1 MEARGMPV
9 SVTFR
14 NMESKDV
21 WRDTVQEKISKL
33 KKYLDY
39 PLEANVVLT
48 TEKHRQIAEVNL
60 VANRLT
66 INAREAT
73 EDMFSAID
81 GMVDKLERQLLKYK
95 EKIRRHKVN
104 STLPEA
110 DWRMNVYAV
119 ESFEE
124 GVEPRVIRT
133 QKMQVRPMSVE
144 EAALQMELLN
154 NEFYIFT
161 NVASKNLNII
171 YRMKDGQYGLIEPQ
185 EG

>member
-1 MEARGMPV
+1 MQV

-21 WRDTVQEKISKL
+21 WRDYVQEKISKL
-33 KKYLDY
+33 NKYLDY

-48 TEKHRQIAEVNL
+48 TEKHRQMAEVNL

-66 INAREAT
+66 LNAREET

-95 EKIRRHKVN
+95 DKIRRHKGASV
-104 STLPEA
+104 LPELS
-110 DWRMNVYAV
+110 WRMNVYAS
-119 ESFEE
+119 ESFDE
-124 GVEPRVIRT
+124 GVEPRLIKS

-154 NEFYIFT
+154 NDFYIFT
-161 NVASKNLNII
+161 NAASKSLNVL
-171 YRMKDGQYGLIEPQ
+171 YRTKDGHFGLIEPQ

>member
-1 MEARGMPV
+1 MQV

-21 WRDTVQEKISKL
+21 WRDYVQEKIFKL

-60 VANRLT
+60 TVNRLT

-73 EDMFSAID
+73 EDMSSAID

-95 EKIRRHKVN
+95 EKIRRHKIN
-104 STLPEA
+104 SALPESS
-110 DWRMNVYAV
+110 WRMNVYAA

-124 GVEPRVIRT
+124 GIEPKVI
-133 QKMQVRPMSVE
+133 KSKKLQVKPMSVE

-154 NEFYIFT
+154 NDFYIFT
-161 NVASKNLNII
+161 NVSSKNLNIL
-171 YRMKDGQYGLIEPQ
+171 YRMRDGQYGLIEPQ
-185 EG
+185 GG

>member
-1 MEARGMPV
+1 MQV

-21 WRDTVQEKISKL
+21 WRDYVQEKMAKL

-66 INAREAT
+66 INARGET
-73 EDMFSAID
+73 EDMSSAID

-95 EKIRRHKVN
+95 EKIKRRKV
-104 STLPEA
+104 SSSLPESS
-110 DWRMNVYAV
+110 WRMNVFSA

-124 GVEPRVIRT
+124 GVEPRLIES
-133 QKMQVRPMSVE
+133 KKLPVRPMSVE
-144 EAALQMELLN
+144 EAALQLELLN
-154 NEFYIFT
+154 DDFYIFT
-161 NVASKNLNII
+161 NVTSKNLNII
-171 YRMKDGQYGLIEPQ
+171 YRMKDGHYGLIEPQ

>member
-1 MEARGMPV
+1 MEAPGMQV

-21 WRDTVQEKISKL
+21 WRDYVQEKIYKL

-39 PLEANVVLT
+39 PLEASVVLT

-73 EDMFSAID
+73 EDMFSSID

-104 STLPEA
+104 SALPEA
-110 DWRMNVYAV
+110 DWGMKVYAA

-124 GVEPRVIRT
+124 GVEPRVIKSK
-133 QKMQVRPMSVE
+133 KMQVRPMSVE

-154 NEFYIFT
+154 NDFYIFT
-161 NVASKNLNII
+161 NVTSKNLNII
-171 YRMKDGQYGLIEPQ
+171 YRMKDGHYGLIEPQ
-185 EG
+185 GG